1 MDIFLKA
8 VAGVLIATVVSLIL
22 SKQGKDFS
30 VLLVIGVCCMVTVVG
45 LRYLEAIIDFIQL
58 LQQKG
63 DLNHDLI
70 AILLKAVG
78 IGILSEITCM
88 ICTDSG
94 NAALGKV
101 IQFLTSAVILWLCI
115 PLFTQLIELIEGV
128 LGAV

>member
-1 MDIFLKA
+1 MDIFMKA
-8 VAGVLIATVVSLIL
+8 VAGVLIASVVSMIL

-30 VLLVIGVCCMVTVVG
+30 MLLIVSVCCMVAAAALG
-45 LRYLEAIIDFIQL
+45 YFKEIIHFIRM

-63 DLNHDLI
+63 NLNNDLTV
-70 AILLKAVG
+70 ILLKAVG

-94 NAALGKV
+94 NASLGKV
-101 IQFLTSAVILWLCI
+101 MQFLSSAVILWLCL

-128 LGAV
+128 LGSV

>member
-1 MDIFLKA
+1 MAGLICYGSV
-8 VAGVLIATVVSLIL
+8 VACIALFATGHALPATGILGVL
-22 SKQGKDFS
+22 
-30 VLLVIGVCCMVTVVG
+30 VG
-45 LRYLEAIIDFIQL
+45 LP
-58 LQQKG
+58 
-63 DLNHDLI
+63 LI